1 MMEVAMELSNLFY
14 QLRNADFPLWSTQC
28 RSGRELDVWQ
38 LYEPGVP
45 LRERTLYVLTRAQ
58 WQQLSDPIGVP
69 VILVS
74 DVELVIPL
82 GIVVRE
88 LPLIRLINFLNDTF
102 TGYQTMWHLAWQREP
117 DMNLLMNRI
126 RQTLGVG
133 ATLID
138 GNMEG
143 VAWSEDILRFSFV
156 RDKEEASSVQAQM
169 IWDRDFYETQNNTDV
184 FLLVNELIDPQPVLM
199 LCYNIFLG
207 NQFCAR
213 LALVYT
219 QQWRTE
225 YLRAITRQLGQAL
238 TQHYRTSPEHAGQ
251 TRKTAAFQEAMDQI
265 VRGNRPVDLLELH
278 QFGWYADQSCLVY
291 LFRFDER
298 FPMTVSREYLHNKL
312 EELLGECFITQQQE
326 DILCVCNLS
335 VSGISF
341 SQSRERLVA
350 FLAEYVCRV
359 GISNSYRD
367 IFSTPVYIRQAQ
379 WALKLG
385 QQKNP
390 MHWYYHF
397 RDYFY
402 EYALEQSVS
411 EFPVE
416 DILMPQLTALVRR
429 DREKGSQL
437 FETLELYIRNKCNGQ
452 ATAKQLF
459 IHRTT
464 FLYRM
469 KQIEELTRLNVQ
481 EEQTYKRLLF
491 SFELYRRHIGAMKE
505 NTVK

>member
-1 MMEVAMELSNLFY
+1 MELSNLFY

-312 EELLGECFITQQQE
+312 EELSSL
-326 DILCVCNLS
+326 
-335 VSGISF
+335 
-341 SQSRERLVA
+341 LV
-350 FLAEYVCRV
+350 
-359 GISNSYRD
+359 
-367 IFSTPVYIRQAQ
+367 
-379 WALKLG
+379 
-385 QQKNP
+385 
-390 MHWYYHF
+390 
-397 RDYFY
+397 
-402 EYALEQSVS
+402 
-411 EFPVE
+411 
-416 DILMPQLTALVRR
+416 
-429 DREKGSQL
+429 
-437 FETLELYIRNKCNGQ
+437 
-452 ATAKQLF
+452 KQ
-459 IHRTT
+459 
-464 FLYRM
+464 
-469 KQIEELTRLNVQ
+469 
-481 EEQTYKRLLF
+481 
-491 SFELYRRHIGAMKE
+491 
-505 NTVK
+505 